1 MSIESKAPQ
10 AGPSVAGSGSG
21 MTRRSLGRLALAG
34 AGVLTSSRPAAGQ
47 SLSGEIAVAMTP
59 ANFPQHKAK
68 DVEDMFTLGKDVAT
82 GAILIYQ
89 WGEQDFQKVAKTMVG
104 LCNKA
109 NLTPIL
115 SISPTK
121 LEGARNE
128 LDVPNS
134 VRKAAKRD
142 LSFKN
147 GAVNKQFA
155 ADVLELA
162 KLNPAYLGLATEIN
176 LLAFK
181 DIKEYIYFAAVCKKL
196 YPEIKKI
203 SPNTKVFVSFQWD
216 FFHIMAKREP
226 NKIKEH
232 AKLIDIFRPE
242 LDVIALTS
250 YPADHFGSPNEIPSD
265 YYSKIYN
272 YVGKSDRVMLTEIG
286 WPSTGKGNE
295 RSQEQFILRL
305 PELTNSMKP
314 LYVGWSL
321 LHDVRVSS
329 FGESLGTTGILM
341 NNGKP
346 KPGFAALKKV
356 RR

>member
-1 MSIESKAPQ
+1 MAE
-10 AGPSVAGSGSG
+10 SG
-21 MTRRSLGRLALAG
+21 MSRRSLGKLVVTG
-34 AGVLTSSRPAAGQ
+34 AGVLAFSRTAAGQ
-47 SLSGEIAVAMTP
+47 ALAGEVAVAMTP

-68 DVEDMFTLGKDVAT
+68 DIEDMFALGKEVAT

-89 WGEQDFQKVAKTMVG
+89 WGQPDFQKVARTMTE

-109 NLTPIL
+109 HLTPIL

-128 LDVPNS
+128 LDVPDR
-134 VRKAAKRD
+134 VRQAAKRN

-147 GAVNKQFA
+147 GDVNKQFA

-162 KLNPAYLGLATEIN
+162 KLKPAYLGLATEIN

-216 FFHIMAKREP
+216 FFHIMAQREP

-242 LDVIALTS
+242 LDVVALTS
-250 YPADHFGSPNEIPSD
+250 YPADHFSSPSEIPAD

-272 YVGKSDRVMLTEIG
+272 YVGKSDPVMLTEIG

-305 PELTNSMKP
+305 PELTNPMRP
-314 LYVGWSL
+314 LYIGWSL
-321 LHDVRVSS
+321 LHDVQVSS
-329 FGESLGTTGILM
+329 FGEALGTTGVLM
-341 NNGKP
+341 KNGKP

-356 RR
+356 RK